1 MWAAAS
7 LVVLPVVVYVISYL
21 PWAALDGYQIVPGW
35 PPGHTGQTLL
45 ELTGQMYRYHNEL
58 TSAHAASSPW
68 WAWPFDLKPVWF
80 YQGGF
85 GDGTSAAIYDAG
97 NLAIW
102 WFGVPAMAF
111 VAYQSFKRRSLGLML
126 IAVGFAAQWIPWG
139 RIDRAAFQYHY
150 YTALPFVILALAYF
164 MAELWHGASRR
175 TWFLAKAVAA
185 LAIVAP
191 ALMHVFSRPLCGF
204 VDVLAVHNPSAAC
217 PPYIPQFV
225 LTWRTLGLALAVGI
239 GVLLFLLVLGGRWA
253 LPRVAEGRSAR
264 WWVVVGVAV
273 LAVAAVP
280 LLAIQAMADTPFL
293 ALENIPVE
301 PIALLVA
308 IPLGY
313 LAVQVLAARDARRFV
328 GGLVIAIV
336 VTFIVFYPNISAL
349 PLPSSMVNA
358 YQGLLPTYLYDFQFP
373 VSTISRSAATNFATP
388 VMAVLVLGLLVTC
401 LVVAYSAWTWRLAAS
416 GAATVRGGPAGQGQG
431 GSRRKPELAGGAHAG
446 AGPVAGIHAD
456 GGRSAGGSCAAW
468 RVGIGPE

>member
-1 MWAAAS
+1 MWATAS

-111 VAYQSFKRRSLGLML
+111 VAYQSFKRRSLGLAL

-164 MAELWHGASRR
+164 VAELWHGASRR

-191 ALMHVFSRPLCGF
+191 ALMHVFSRP
-204 VDVLAVHNPSAAC
+204 AVRVRGRARGHNPSAAC

-239 GVLLFLLVLGGRWA
+239 GVLLFLLALGGRWA
-253 LPRVAEGRSAR
+253 MPRVAQDRSVR
-264 WWVVVGVAV
+264 WWVAVGAVV
-273 LAVAAVP
+273 LAGAAVP
-280 LLAIQAMADTPFL
+280 LLAISAIADTPFL
-293 ALENIPVE
+293 ALDNIPVE

-313 LAVQVLAARDARRFV
+313 LALQVLATRDARRFV

-373 VSTISRSAATNFATP
+373 VSTIARSSTTNFATP
-388 VMAVLVLGLLVTC
+388 VMAVLVIGLLVTC
-401 LVVAYSAWTWRLAAS
+401 LVVAYSAWTWRLAE
-416 GAATVRGGPAGQGQG
+416 VERRLYEDGPPDKGKEARAG
-431 GSRRKPELAGGAHAG
+431 SP
-446 AGPVAGIHAD
+446 
-456 GGRSAGGSCAAW
+456 S
-468 RVGIGPE
+468 

>member
-1 MWAAAS
+1 
-7 LVVLPVVVYVISYL
+7 
-21 PWAALDGYQIVPGW
+21 
-35 PPGHTGQTLL
+35 
-45 ELTGQMYRYHNEL
+45 
-58 TSAHAASSPW
+58 
-68 WAWPFDLKPVWF
+68 
-80 YQGGF
+80 
-85 GDGTSAAIYDAG
+85 
-97 NLAIW
+97 
-102 WFGVPAMAF
+102 MAF
-111 VAYQSFKRRSLGLML
+111 VAYQSFKRRSLGLTL

-164 MAELWHGASRR
+164 IAELWHGASRR

-239 GVLLFLLVLGGRWA
+239 GVLLFLLALGGRWA

-264 WWVVVGVAV
+264 WWVVVGVAL

-313 LAVQVLAARDARRFV
+313 LARAGPGGPRR
-328 GGLVIAIV
+328 A
-336 VTFIVFYPNISAL
+336 P
-349 PLPSSMVNA
+349 
-358 YQGLLPTYLYDFQFP
+358 
-373 VSTISRSAATNFATP
+373 
-388 VMAVLVLGLLVTC
+388 
-401 LVVAYSAWTWRLAAS
+401 
-416 GAATVRGGPAGQGQG
+416 VRG
-431 GSRRKPELAGGAHAG
+431 R
-446 AGPVAGIHAD
+446 
-456 GGRSAGGSCAAW
+456 AW
-468 RVGIGPE
+468 